1 MLKYLISFVYD
12 EDEIRPSEKQVR
24 LRHLL
29 HKQIVLSNIIL
40 KSPESKSNIADDKLI
55 EYELNRLTKACK
67 VPVKK
72 KKKNKC

>member
-1 MLKYLISFVYD
+1 MLKYISSFIY
-12 EDEIRPSEKQVR
+12 EKEITPDEKQLR

-40 KSPESKSNIADDKLI
+40 KSPECKPNIADELI
-55 EYELNRLTKACK
+55 DYELNRLKKASK
-67 VPVKK
+67 ISVKK